1 MEFKSELLGISKP
14 DRSNVFDRLYLDVD
28 DLSVIL
34 SVKGLGS
41 RLVDGFLYSK
51 TCRDIDGILVKYVE
65 SDCLDEIEKMLA
77 DVDEQERLIWN
88 RTIAELD

>member
-1 MEFKSELLGISKP
+1 MKMVTEIKNGDE
-14 DRSNVFDRLYLDVD
+14 Y
-28 DLSVIL
+28 
-34 SVKGLGS
+34 
-41 RLVDGFLYSK
+41 
-51 TCRDIDGILVKYVE
+51 IDGILVKYVE